1 MVALPRD
8 LLSTKSAAC
17 IKAVFAALCVTPNDQ
32 SVKAAGFDLPSL
44 KIAGFDLAAFRAAGC
59 DWATIKSYG
68 FTATEVKAAGCDFNA
83 ASAAGFDLSSLRA
96 GGFDISAFRA
106 VGLDWASIKTA
117 GFLCSEAKAAGCD
130 AATAKSIGYEEWS
143 LLCSYALEFNEL
155 PAVVATLHDHSMYSN
170 ANVLCVAFHAS
181 EPILATCSYDGS
193 VKLWRLLGSTG
204 TEPVC
209 VLTQNEHKFSFNQG
223 TKGHDNWWS
232 TTAVNCVAFHH
243 SEPILVTC
251 GSKTAKLWRL
261 DWSVYDITASL
272 IVELSLDYFQYSSA
286 AFHPTAPILMTLSSY
301 SGVSEV
307 KLWQMKSDWSA
318 LSSFELLER
327 HGKVGDA
334 SFDVTF
340 VAWHPS
346 GQLLATCSY
355 DSLKLW
361 RLQESKPTKCVTT
374 IQGHSHAGAPQTHQ
388 HIDRVSFHPKL
399 PIFVTGS
406 PDSTAKLWQL
416 SSDGFV
422 PSCIA
427 TLPGHMGCGVTSVA
441 FHPFAPLFATGGSDG
456 SAKLWLLNSDG
467 TAAACVATLERAERN
482 GKLQSKD
489 GHQDGINCVAFHPS
503 LPILAT
509 SSSDKT
515 AKLWR

>member
-1 MVALPRD
+1 VVALPRD

-17 IKAVFAALCVTPNDQ
+17 IKTVFAALGVTPNDQ

-83 ASAAGFDLSSLRA
+83 ASAAGFDLPSLRA
-96 GGFDISAFRA
+96 GGFDIAAFRA
-106 VGLDWASIKTA
+106 VGLDWAAIKTA
-117 GFLCSEAKAAGCD
+117 GFLASEAKAAGCD
-130 AATAKSIGYEEWS
+130 AATAKSIGYDEWS
-143 LLCSYALEFNEL
+143 LLCGYVLEFNES
-155 PAVVATLHDHSMYSN
+155 PAVVATLHDHSIYSN

-209 VLTQNEHKFSFNQG
+209 VLTQQQEHKFSFNQAS
-223 TKGHDNWWS
+223 TKQQSLGYHAWYH

-251 GSKTAKLWRL
+251 GSKNAKLWRL

-272 IVELSLDYFQYSSA
+272 IVELTLDHYASLSA
-286 AFHPTAPILMTLSSY
+286 VFHPIAPILMTLSSN
-301 SGVSEV
+301 V

-318 LSSFELLER
+318 SSSFETLER
-327 HGKVGDA
+327 HPDGGSSCYNVN
-334 SFDVTF
+334 F

-361 RLQESKPTKCVTT
+361 RLHESKPTKCVTT
-374 IQGHSHAGAPQTHQ
+374 IQGHSHAGAPQKHEP
-388 HIDRVSFHPKL
+388 IACVSFHPKL

-406 PDSTAKLWQL
+406 TDSTAKLWQL
-416 SSDGFV
+416 SSDDFV

-427 TLPGHMGCGVTSVA
+427 TLPGHSSGVTSIA
-441 FHPFAPLFATGGSDG
+441 FHPFAPLFATSSSDG
-456 SAKLWLLNSDG
+456 SAKLWLLKSDG

-482 GKLQSKD
+482 GKSQSKD
-489 GHQDGINCVAFHPS
+489 GHQNGINCVAFCPS